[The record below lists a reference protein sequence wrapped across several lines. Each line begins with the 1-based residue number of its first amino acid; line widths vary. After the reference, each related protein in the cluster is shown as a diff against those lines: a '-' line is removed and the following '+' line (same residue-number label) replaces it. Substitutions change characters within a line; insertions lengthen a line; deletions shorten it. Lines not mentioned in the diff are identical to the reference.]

1 MSEHTIDGQH
11 MDLEMHIVHEGM
23 KDYKG
28 YHPGDVKYA
37 AVGIMFSMDNYDEG
51 IDVENID
58 VIDTF
63 FDSLKWIEQRTN
75 PRVEE
80 VQFGKLLMMLN
91 TWDRWIY
98 KGSVTTP
105 PCDKFVYWN
114 VLNTVYPIKKKYISL
129 FEQ

>member
-1 MSEHTIDGQH
+1 
-11 MDLEMHIVHEGM
+11 
-23 KDYKG
+23 
-28 YHPGDVKYA
+28 
-37 AVGIMFSMDNYDEG
+37 MDNYDES

-63 FDSLKWIEQRTN
+63 FESLKWIEQRTN